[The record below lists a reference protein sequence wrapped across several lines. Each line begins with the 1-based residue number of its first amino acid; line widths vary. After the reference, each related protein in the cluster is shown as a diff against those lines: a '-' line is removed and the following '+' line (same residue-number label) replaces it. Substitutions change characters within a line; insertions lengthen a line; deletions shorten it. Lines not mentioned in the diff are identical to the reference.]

1 MCYNFEVRK
10 FMQPTEASV
19 SLPTPVIILIVFGII
34 VGIALLGFLVFKLF
48 IEKLRLRKQIR
59 ELDQRFQYLHALLI
73 GQDAQYVKRLEII
86 SRSNLLY
93 VEIHTKFLKRF
104 KEVRDKH
111 DAHVQSTINHLKDLC
126 DDKKYKML
134 KSAIAEGKDAI
145 SSYENEVN
153 SLNNDLLA
161 VVRPE
166 EECRQASLSLK
177 ERLRAIKQDYY
188 SKQSDLQM
196 MNSSFE
202 EIFEYIDN
210 LFSEFEE
217 NIERAQY
224 DDAKAILPKIDKILL
239 EMSNAMSELPNLC
252 AMVISYI
259 PDKIVSLEN
268 AYEIMQQDDYP
279 LHHLCVSSSIK
290 EMKTRIGQLTQRIKR
305 FDLRGVGNELDDM
318 VSRIDEYF
326 VLFDEEKQARTTFEE
341 NNEKT
346 YQVVNTIEKRFIKL
360 CNTIPEV
367 DKIYT
372 INESHK
378 MLINSI
384 QTNINKLGALKRSL
398 DTFIHSATK
407 QPYSLLVNKMKEIE
421 DASKTVIN
429 SLDDFDKYLASLKV
443 SSEKAY
449 SLLPSYYLKGRD
461 AEKMLRDIDVEKV
474 TLKYQEK
481 IDHFY
486 ELLEETNKLLHSSPI
501 DVDKVNDC
509 VKELHDINNEL
520 FDDGALKQDY
530 NMMLLAKNGIL
541 YANRDRYRLS
551 DIDALIKQAEGLFDN
566 GDFENSYVVAGDA
579 LKKIQ
584 AVNHESK

>member
-1 MCYNFEVRK
+1 MCYNSQVSYFMYHFENVAK
-10 FMQPTEASV
+10 LS
-19 SLPTPVIILIVFGII
+19 TPII
-34 VGIALLGFLVFKLF
+34 VLIIAGIVVGVVLLCFLIFKLF
-48 IEKLRLRKQIR
+48 IEKIRLRKQIR

-73 GQDAQYVKRLEII
+73 GQDSQYVKRLEIV

-111 DAHVQSTINHLKDLC
+111 DAHAQSTINHLKDLC

-134 KSAIAEGKDAI
+134 KSAIVEGKDTIAA
-145 SSYENEVN
+145 YENEVN
-153 SLNNDLLA
+153 TLNNDLLA

-188 SKQSDLQM
+188 SKQSDLQLM
-196 MNSSFE
+196 STSFE

-210 LFSEFEE
+210 LFSDFEE

-224 DDAKAILPKIDKILL
+224 DDANAILPKIDKILL

-252 AMVISYI
+252 AMVLTYI
-259 PDKIVSLEN
+259 PDKITSLEN
-268 AYEIMQQDDYP
+268 AYEVMQQDDYP

-290 EMKTRIGQLTQRIKR
+290 EMKNRVSQLTQKIKR
-305 FDLRGVGNELDDM
+305 FDIRGVGNELDDI

-326 VLFDEEKQARTTFEE
+326 TLFDEEKQARTSFEE

-346 YQVVNTIEKRFIKL
+346 YQIVNTIEKRFIKL

-367 DKIYT
+367 DKIYV
-372 INESHK
+372 INDSHK
-378 MLINSI
+378 ALINSI

-407 QPYSLLVNKMKEIE
+407 QPYSLLVNKMKEID
-421 DASKTVIN
+421 DASKIVID
-429 SLDDFDKYLASLKV
+429 SLDDFDKYLLSLKV
-443 SSEKAY
+443 DSEKAY
-449 SLLPSYYLKGRD
+449 NILNIYYLKVRD
-461 AEKMLRDIDVEKV
+461 AEKMLKDIDVENV
-474 TLKYQEK
+474 TAKYQEK
-481 IDHFY
+481 IDRFY
-486 ELLEETNKLLHSSPI
+486 ELLEEVNKLLRFSPI
-501 DVDKVNDC
+501 NVDKVNEC
-509 VKELHDINNEL
+509 VKELNEINVSL
-520 FDDGALKQDY
+520 FDNGAIKQDY
-530 NMMLLAKNGIL
+530 NVMVLAKSSIL
-541 YANRDRYRLS
+541 YANRDRHRLS
-551 DIDALIKQAEGLFDN
+551 DIDALIKQAEALYEK
-566 GDFENSYVVAGDA
+566 GDFENSYIAAGDA

-584 AVNHESK
+584 AVSHDNK

>member
-1 MCYNFEVRK
+1 MNNFD
-10 FMQPTEASV
+10 FLLTFS
-19 SLPTPVIILIVFGII
+19 SLSTPIIILIVIGII
-34 VGIALLGFLVFKLF
+34 LGIVLIGFLIFKLF

-93 VEIHTKFLKRF
+93 VEIHTRFLKRF

-111 DAHVQSTINHLKDLC
+111 DAHAQNTINHLKDLC

-134 KSAIAEGKDAI
+134 KSAIVEGKDMI
-145 SSYENEVN
+145 TSYENEVN

-188 SKQSDLQM
+188 SKQSDLQLM
-196 MNSSFE
+196 SASFE

-210 LFSEFEE
+210 LFSDFEE

-224 DDAKAILPKIDKILL
+224 DDANAILPKIDKILL

-252 AMVISYI
+252 AMVITYI
-259 PDKIVSLEN
+259 PDKITSLEN
-268 AYEIMQQDDYP
+268 AYEVMQQDDYP
-279 LHHLCVSSSIK
+279 LHHLCVSTSIK
-290 EMKTRIGQLTQRIKR
+290 DMKNRVAVLTQRIKR
-305 FDLRGVGNELDDM
+305 FDIRGVGNELDDI

-326 VLFDEEKQARTTFEE
+326 VLFNEEKEARKTFEE
-341 NNEKT
+341 NNEQT
-346 YQVVNTIEKRFIKL
+346 YQIVNNIEKRFIKL

-367 DKIYT
+367 EKIY
-372 INESHK
+372 IVNDSHK
-378 MLINSI
+378 ALINSI
-384 QTNINKLGALKRSL
+384 QNNINKLGALKRSL

-421 DASKTVIN
+421 DASKIVIN
-429 SLDDFDKYLASLKV
+429 SLNEFDKYLASLKT
-443 SSEKAY
+443 STEKAY
-449 SLLPSYYLKGRD
+449 NLLANYYRKARDGEKVLK
-461 AEKMLRDIDVEKV
+461 DIDNEKISE
-474 TLKYQEK
+474 KYQDK
-481 IDHFY
+481 IDRFY
-486 ELLEETNKLLHSSPI
+486 ELLEQINKLLLSSPI
-501 DVDKVNDC
+501 DVDNVNEC
-509 VKELHDINNEL
+509 VKELSEINNQL
-520 FDDGALKQDY
+520 FDNGALNQDY
-530 NMMLLAKNGIL
+530 NMMLLAKNSIL

-551 DIDALIKQAEGLFDN
+551 DIDALIKQAELLYES
-566 GDFENSYVVAGDA
+566 GDFETSYATSGNA
-579 LKKIQ
+579 LKKIE
-584 AVNHESK
+584 AVNHDSK